1 MNIADGPTWLSPAG
15 LSAELRAGGA
25 KTHPR
30 TVQKDCSSGV
40 LHSHQRRRN
49 GSRFINRDVVPVW
62 LRGGSEQEQ
71 KKACGCEPAEVRQ
84 IRRIA

>member
-1 MNIADGPTWLSPAG
+1 MSITDGPTWLSPAG
-15 LSAELRAGGA
+15 LSAELRSGGA
-25 KTHPR
+25 RTHLR
-30 TVQKDCSSGV
+30 TVQKDCASGV
-40 LHSHQRRRN
+40 LHSHQRVRN

-71 KKACGCEPAEVRQ
+71 KQACGCEKAEVRP